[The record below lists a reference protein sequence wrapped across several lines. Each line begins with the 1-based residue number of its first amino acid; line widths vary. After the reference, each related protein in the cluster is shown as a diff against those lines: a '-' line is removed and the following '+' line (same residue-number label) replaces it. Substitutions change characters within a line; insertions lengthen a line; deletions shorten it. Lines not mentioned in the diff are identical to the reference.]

1 MARLHLHG
9 TVALVAGLSAAV
21 AWSGVTAAPTTVLS
35 VTIDDTYP
43 GGGAGVYS
51 DAATTPTGT
60 MVYAD
65 YRIGSLPLN
74 WCVEAE
80 PAPPGNLF
88 VLLNRKLD
96 GPAGVLRCSENPD
109 GGGNPGVPRNFTLQ
123 IANEA
128 VCDLL
133 ADPAAGLPL
142 TDVGGVGWDAS
153 SSIPCVLAQ
162 NDRSADPTGNP
173 VQVAR
178 QDHGR
183 RLLHG
188 DVRRSE
194 LVPDSLGRRRGHHS
208 RSPRPDAEV
217 HCLRR
222 YVPSGAVRSGCQ
234 SQERWS
240 GVSHA
245 GPNGVQDAA
254 GTLSTR
260 EMGSDAFLL
269 LGRS

>member
-1 MARLHLHG
+1 M
-9 TVALVAGLSAAV
+9 
-21 AWSGVTAAPTTVLS
+21 
-35 VTIDDTYP
+35 
-43 GGGAGVYS
+43 GGAGVYS
-51 DAATTPTGT
+51 DAATMPTPTGT
-60 MVYAD
+60 MAYAD

-109 GGGNPGVPRNFTLQ
+109 GDGNTGVPRNFTLR
-123 IANEA
+123 IASDA

-142 TDVGGVGWDAS
+142 TDGGGVDWDAS
-153 SSIPCVLAQ
+153 SSTTPCVLAR
-162 NDRSADPTGNP
+162 NDNPRIRLATLYKSRAKTTGVDFCTVMFDAP
-173 VQVAR
+173 SS
-178 QDHGR
+178 
-183 RLLHG
+183 
-188 DVRRSE
+188 VR
-194 LVPDSLGRRRGHHS
+194 DSLGRRRGHHS

-217 HCLRR
+217 HCLRG

-240 GVSHA
+240 GVPHA
-245 GPNGVQDAA
+245 RPNGVQDPAIA
-254 GTLSTR
+254 K
-260 EMGSDAFLL
+260 GSGAFLIWS
-269 LGRS
+269 GH